1 MSTEQPENDPFRKR
15 QDPQEPQES
24 EQPRS
29 PGPGQGPQRPGAGGQ
44 APGQE
49 PPGGGSPP
57 PGGPGMP
64 YGDPPPPPT
73 GGGPAGGPGGGY
85 GGGYG
90 SPYDNPYGGPAGA
103 ADPLAGMAPLA
114 SRGRRLLARI
124 IDALLIA
131 IPIGIIAG
139 VVEGGYS
146 TDTGISY
153 WPQLGYTL
161 AYFLYEG
168 LMLTNSGQTVGKRLM
183 RIRVAMLQNGAVPA
197 GSPGWLRVAVY
208 QIPPLVPCVGS
219 LFWLV
224 NVLFCTWD
232 KPYQQCL
239 HDKAAR
245 TVVVAAD

>member
-1 MSTEQPENDPFRKR
+1 MSTEQPENDPFRK
-15 QDPQEPQES
+15 QEPQ
-24 EQPRS
+24 QP
-29 PGPGQGPQRPGAGGQ
+29 PQGPENPAASGQ

-49 PPGGGSPP
+49 PSDQEPPGRESPP

-64 YGDPPPPPT
+64 YGNPPPPP
-73 GGGPAGGPGGGY
+73 ASGGPGGGF
-85 GGGYG
+85 GGSPGGG
-90 SPYDNPYGGPAGA
+90 SPYDNPYGGPEGA

-114 SRGRRLLARI
+114 SRGKRLLARI

-153 WPQLGYTL
+153 WPQLGYTVV
-161 AYFLYEG
+161 YFLYEG
-168 LMLTNSGQTVGKRLM
+168 LMLTNSGQTVGKKLM
-183 RIRVAMLQNGAVPA
+183 RIRVAILQNGAVPA
-197 GSPGWLRVAVY
+197 GAPGWLRAAVY

>member
-1 MSTEQPENDPFRKR
+1 MSTEQPENDPFRK
-15 QDPQEPQES
+15 PGEPREPGP
-24 EQPRS
+24 EQP
-29 PGPGQGPQRPGAGGQ
+29 GQQPGA
-44 APGQE
+44 E
-49 PPGGGSPP
+49 SPP

-64 YGDPPPPPT
+64 YGNPPPPPS
-73 GGGPAGGPGGGY
+73 GGGPAGGPGEGY

-90 SPYDNPYGGPAGA
+90 SPYDNPYGGPTGA

-114 SRGRRLLARI
+114 SRGKRLLARI

-153 WPQLGYTL
+153 WPQFSYTL
-161 AYFLYEG
+161 VYFLYEG
-168 LMLTNSGQTVGKRLM
+168 LMLTNSGQTVGKKLM

-197 GSPGWLRVAVY
+197 GAPGWLRVAVY